1 MNAQTGCKQC
11 TQKES
16 EGGHSRA
23 FPVPQEDRG
32 TAVHSAVKGQ
42 VVLD

>member
-23 FPVPQEDRG
+23 FPVPQEDKD
-32 TAVHSAVKGQ
+32 TAVYSAVKGQ
-42 VVLD
+42 VALD